1 MSNGIEKAPKRI
13 SAFKELRIFI
23 TGYMY
28 ILMGRKKNLVISMMF
43 PVLAAIIVVWI
54 AGENMFVHYDGT
66 KSGSFVIVSAA
77 IWGGLFNSIQTIVKD
92 RQNVKRYYMSG
103 SRLRCYT
110 GSRALVQFFLCAIQ
124 SAILSLSYIGV
135 AVVYGNDLPE
145 KGLVLSILS

>member
-54 AGENMFVHYDGT
+54 AEKICLYITME
-66 KSGSFVIVSAA
+66 
-77 IWGGLFNSIQTIVKD
+77 
-92 RQNVKRYYMSG
+92 QNQE
-103 SRLRCYT
+103 
-110 GSRALVQFFLCAIQ
+110 AL
-124 SAILSLSYIGV
+124 
-135 AVVYGNDLPE
+135 
-145 KGLVLSILS
+145 